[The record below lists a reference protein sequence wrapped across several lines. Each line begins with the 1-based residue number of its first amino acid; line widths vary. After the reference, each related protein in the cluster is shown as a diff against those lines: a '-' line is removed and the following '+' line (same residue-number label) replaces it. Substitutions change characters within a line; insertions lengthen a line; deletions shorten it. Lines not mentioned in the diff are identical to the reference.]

1 MTKNQIRGSIFL
13 VVILA
18 VFSVIAF
25 AVPFAKTSVF
35 WVAYIF
41 AVVAILYQIYVY
53 KVSNIDSTEVKSR
66 FYGFPIA
73 KIGLFYLV
81 IQLVISLVEMITAA
95 FLPTWVALVINVL
108 PIAFAIIGCI
118 AVESIRDE
126 IAEQDVKL
134 KKNLNNMRNL
144 QSMSF
149 SLIGLCE
156 NEDMKKFVQNVAE
169 EFKYSDPVSSELT
182 ESIEGELQVQMDEI
196 QKAIL
201 DEDAESVK
209 VLCKRILVSLAE
221 RNRICKLDK

>member
-1 MTKNQIRGSIFL
+1 MAKNQIRGCIFL

-35 WVAYIF
+35 WIAYIF
-41 AVVAILYQIYVY
+41 AVIAILYQIYVY
-53 KVSNIDSTEVKSR
+53 KVSNIDSIEVKSR

-73 KIGLFYLV
+73 KIGFVYLV
-81 IQLVISLVEMITAA
+81 IQLLISLLEMVTAA

-118 AVESIRDE
+118 AAESIRDE
-126 IAEQDVKL
+126 IVEQDVKL

-182 ESIEGELQVQMDEI
+182 ENIENELKAQMDEI

-201 DEDAESVK
+201 DEDNEAVK